1 MVWYGQ
7 KNKSDIWQVAD
18 AGIAQTLKVL
28 AGHHYHQWLDEGDN
42 LDLWH
47 KHEKGLSAMQR

>member
-7 KNKSDIWQVAD
+7 KNTSDKWQVAD
-18 AGIAQTLKVL
+18 VGIAETLKVL

-47 KHEKGLSAMQR
+47 KHEKGLNAMQR